1 MTAFLFDLDGTLADN
16 MPSHQQAWNA
26 LFPALGVTVDEADFF
41 RWSAGL
47 TNREIFPRLLGRA
60 LNDAELAV
68 WSERKEALYREI
80 YGPQMAEIAG
90 ASAWL
95 DRLTQAG
102 RSCAVGT
109 AAPPENAAMV
119 LDGLNLRRYFRAV
132 VGGADIQHGKP
143 HPEVFLR
150 AAERLGVPPE
160 AYSRCVVFEDAPAG
174 IEAAFRA
181 GMRCV
186 VVTTSLRAEDIATL
200 PNHQHVLF
208 AISDFRDERLV
219 NLLRA

>member
-1 MTAFLFDLDGTLADN
+1 MTAFLFDLDGTLADT

-41 RWSAGL
+41 HWSAGL

-60 LNDAELAV
+60 LDDTELTE
-68 WSERKEALYREI
+68 WSARKEALYREI
-80 YGPQMAEIAG
+80 YRPKMAEVAG

-143 HPEVFLR
+143 RPEVFLR
-150 AAERLGVPPE
+150 AAERLGVPSE

-186 VVTTSLRAEDIATL
+186 VVTTSLRAEDVGAL
-200 PNHQHVLF
+200 PNHRHVLF
-208 AISDFRDERLV
+208 AINDFRDERLLG
-219 NLLRA
+219 LLQV